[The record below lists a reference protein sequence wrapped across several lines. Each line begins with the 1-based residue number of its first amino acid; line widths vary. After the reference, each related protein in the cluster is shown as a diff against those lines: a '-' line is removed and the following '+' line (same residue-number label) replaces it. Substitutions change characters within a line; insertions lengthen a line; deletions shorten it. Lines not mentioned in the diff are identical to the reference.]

1 MLAHGG
7 RRGNGSGEVEG
18 RRLGIGGELFD
29 KQSEARDEVVDCHND
44 YEAEETEEEGSSGR

>member
-7 RRGNGSGEVEG
+7 RRGDGSGEVEG
-18 RRLGIGGELFD
+18 RRLGIGELFD

>member
-18 RRLGIGGELFD
+18 RRLGIGELFD

-44 YEAEETEEEGSSGR
+44 YEAEETEEEWSSGR